1 MPRLLDLIDDLTNW
15 YIRFNRSRLKGSSGS
30 GSEDNICALNTL
42 FEVLFILVRG
52 LAPFIPFLTDHIY
65 SLLTPYLPEDFK
77 AQATDIRS
85 VHFLAFPEVREE
97 LFDQDI
103 ERSVRRMR
111 KVIDLTRIARERRA
125 IGLKAPLEM
134 LVVIANPPYLD
145 DLRSL
150 QTYICDEL
158 NVRRLLMTSD
168 ESSYSIQLSV
178 VANFARLGKRLKK
191 DLGKVQKAILGLT
204 NQQIKQFLEEKVIT
218 VEGISLDNE
227 DITVIRGLSRD
238 NDPSGKWET
247 ISDNEVLI
255 LLDTDPGLEL
265 KNEGVARDLISRV
278 QKMRKKAG
286 LVPTDAVRMDY
297 RVLHNQNGVDFAG
310 IIQTHEATIEKIL
323 RGGLEEQKAEVVG
336 DHAKAQDVL
345 ILEEEQVI
353 QEATLLLRL
362 LRV

>member
-1 MPRLLDLIDDLTNW
+1 MPRLLDLIDDLSNW
-15 YIRFNRSRLKGSSGS
+15 YIRFNRSRLKGGSGS
-30 GSEDNICALNTL
+30 GSEDNLCALNTL

-65 SLLTPYLPEDFK
+65 SLLAPYLPADFK
-77 AQATDIRS
+77 AQAKDLRS

-103 ERSVRRMR
+103 ERSARRMR

-125 IGLKAPLEM
+125 IGLKVPLEI

-168 ESSYSIQLSV
+168 ESSYNIQLSV
-178 VANFARLGKRLKK
+178 VANLSRLGKRLKK
-191 DLGKVQKAILGLT
+191 DLGKVQKALPGLT
-204 NQQIKQFLEEKVIT
+204 NQQIEQFVQEKVIT
-218 VEGISLDNE
+218 VEGIRLDDE
-227 DITVIRGLSRD
+227 DITVVRGLSKD

-247 ISDNEVLI
+247 NSDNEALI

-278 QKMRKKAG
+278 QKLRKKAG
-286 LVPTDAVRMDY
+286 LVPTDAVRMEY
-297 RVLHNQNGVDFAG
+297 RVLHNRNGVDIGG
-310 IIQTHEATIEKIL
+310 IIQTQQAMIEKVL
-323 RGGLEEQKAEVVG
+323 RGGLDEQKAETVD

-353 QEATLLLRL
+353 QEATILLRL
-362 LRV
+362 LKV